1 MTPRNGDLRF
11 QVLGSVAV
19 RCGDSSARLPS
30 TVARR
35 VLTVLMLSP
44 SEVLSTSRLAKA
56 VWGPYCPAT
65 ASNQVRKAVAQLR
78 QAIPGA
84 GAYLL
89 TDGPNY
95 RLNVGA
101 AESDLVEFNQRR
113 LRVRKLTEGGADD
126 TQVIHEL
133 QTALSLFR
141 GQVAADVVDGDEL
154 ENGLIRA
161 AARVVEERR
170 LAAQKE
176 LISLRLRSSSPALVI
191 EDLRDLVAQHP
202 LAEDLRAQLM
212 LALSLSGRQ
221 ADALAEY
228 AEIRTLLRDELGID
242 PDHSLAQVH
251 EAVLRGDAFAYLRAG
266 AQPRSRER
274 PAAAVPDAGR
284 KPVPAPVPKARAGTI
299 CTLPHGLTDFVGRRA
314 EVETLLRIARA
325 GSRGPGPLLIC
336 VDGMGGIG
344 KTALA
349 LHAAH
354 RLAQDYPDGQFYVD
368 LEGFSPCERPREPAE
383 VLQVLLLSQG
393 VEAKRIPAD
402 LASQVA
408 MWRARLADSKVL
420 LLLDNAASEAQIVP
434 LLPPGNG
441 SLALITSRRRLY
453 GLDGT
458 EPCPVSRMSACDSR
472 ELVERL
478 LGGEP
483 ESEAMDRLVAYC
495 GGLPL
500 ALHLAAAKLR
510 SRPTWTLSHLVE
522 RLSARRR
529 RAAELRVGDR
539 SVRSVLKLSFD
550 ALTEA
555 QRHAL
560 CVLALVPDASVDV
573 YEAAALLGTCPVES
587 ELMLEGLL
595 DMNLLEQPCIGR
607 YALHGLVAG
616 VTTGTGEYER
626 LLHGDGRRSA
636 LRRLLAHHLA
646 VSSRSCLLLGRPN
659 DRFGTGPDAV
669 PHRPE
674 INSRKEA
681 TEICERE
688 MPAMVAMLCA
698 SGDEEFFGPA
708 AQLARNLRFVLAPE
722 SETACDEEKKDGERD
737 GAATVSREAEAY
749 RTALLGLAEACRE
762 SGLLEEGAT
771 LTAAAMSLAG
781 GQCPDATRGRSEGS
795 NLTGMLR

>member
-1 MTPRNGDLRF
+1 MIAEAEGLRF

-19 RCGDSSARLPS
+19 RCGDVPARLPS

-44 SEVLSTSRLAKA
+44 GEVLSTPRLAKA
-56 VWGPYCPAT
+56 VWGSCCPAT

-113 LRVRKLTEGGADD
+113 LRTRQLAEGGAGAIPLI
-126 TQVIHEL
+126 QEL
-133 QTALSLFR
+133 QAALSLFR

-170 LAAQKE
+170 LAVQKE
-176 LISLRLRSSSPALVI
+176 LISLRLRSSPPALVI

-242 PDHSLAQVH
+242 PDRSLAQVH
-251 EAVLRGDAFAYLRAG
+251 EAVLRGDAFSYLHSGVPARYYE
-266 AQPRSRER
+266 QP
-274 PAAAVPDAGR
+274 AVTGLDAGR
-284 KPVPAPVPKARAGTI
+284 HLLTPGVRKEPVKAA
-299 CTLPHGLTDFVGRRA
+299 CTLPHALTDFVGRREEA
-314 EVETLLRIARA
+314 DTLLRIARA
-325 GSRGPGPLLIC
+325 GSQGPGPLLIC

-354 RLAQDYPDGQFYVD
+354 RLAPDYPDGQFYVD
-368 LEGFSPCERPREPAE
+368 LHGFSPRERPREPAE
-383 VLQVLLLSQG
+383 VLQVLLRSLG
-393 VEAKRIPAD
+393 VETQRIPAD
-402 LASQVA
+402 LDSQMA
-408 MWRARLADSKVL
+408 MWRARLAGSKVL
-420 LLLDNAASEAQIVP
+420 LLLDNTASEAQIVP

-441 SLALITSRRRLY
+441 SLTLITSRRRLY
-453 GLDGT
+453 GLDGI
-458 EPCPVSRMSACDSR
+458 EPCLVSRMSSGDSR
-472 ELVERL
+472 ELVKRL

-483 ESEAMDRLVAYC
+483 ESEATERLIAYC

-500 ALHLAAAKLR
+500 ALRLAVAKLR

-522 RLSARRR
+522 RLGDPHR
-529 RAAELRVGDR
+529 RAAELQAGDR
-539 SVRSVLKLSFD
+539 SVRSVLQLSFD

-560 CVLALVPDASVDV
+560 CALALVPEASMDA
-573 YEAAALLGTCPVES
+573 YGAAALLGTGPVEA
-587 ELMLEGLL
+587 EALLEGLL
-595 DMNLLEQPCIGR
+595 DVNLLEQPHMGR

-616 VTTGTGEYER
+616 VTTGAAEFEQFLRG
-626 LLHGDGRRSA
+626 GGRRSA
-636 LRRLLAHHLA
+636 LRRLLDHHLA
-646 VSSRSCLLLGRPN
+646 VTTRSCLLLGRP
-659 DRFGTGPDAV
+659 DGGSGAGPGPA
-669 PHRPE
+669 PHLPK
-674 INSRKEA
+674 INSRKAA

-688 MPAMVAMLCA
+688 LPAMVEVLRACEP
-698 SGDEEFFGPA
+698 EEFYVPA
-708 AQLARNLRFVLAPE
+708 AQLARDLRFVLAPE
-722 SETACDEEKKDGERD
+722 GGVRYETAGVGAPGG
-737 GAATVSREAEAY
+737 GAARSPEAEEY
-749 RTALLGLAEACRE
+749 RTALLGLAAACRNV
-762 SGLLEEGAT
+762 GLLEEGAR
-771 LTAAAMSLAG
+771 LTAAALGTGRARPG
-781 GQCPDATRGRSEGS
+781 GVRSGE
-795 NLTGMLR
+795 R